1 MGVVF
6 FVGVG
11 EFDLYISRILKTE
24 HLTSRSEM
32 MFSPSY
38 MELNEIP
45 AKMAVVDVALRLL
58 WQDHLVS

>member
-1 MGVVF
+1 
-6 FVGVG
+6 
-11 EFDLYISRILKTE
+11 
-24 HLTSRSEM
+24 

-58 WQDHLVS
+58 WQAHLVS